1 MASVRTPEVVRNAD
15 LRQLSTFR
23 LPARADRLVILESAD
38 QIPHLVD
45 GEESFLLLGGGS
57 NVVFLGD
64 WPGSIIL
71 NRIGGIEIRDLGDE
85 ALVTAGAGENWHRLV
100 RRTMDAGCHGLENL
114 IMIPGSVGAA
124 PMQNIGAYGV
134 ELADVFDHLVAW
146 DSSEGRWVELD
157 RRACRFGY
165 RDSRFRSGDRG
176 RFIVASVTL
185 RLSRRYSART
195 GYSSLAG
202 ELERAGVENPSSR
215 QLAAAVMRLRRHR
228 LPDPGRLPN
237 AGSFFKNPV
246 ISADSARKL
255 LAAHPDL
262 PQWPLPDGRVKLGAG
277 RLIELLGWK
286 GRSIGDAG
294 VYPNHALVLVNHG
307 HATAAD
313 LRALIDAIV
322 ESVRRE
328 FGIVLEPEPLLVDP
342 GGSAP
347 AGQPRKK
354 RK

>member
-1 MASVRTPEVVRNAD
+1 MVSVKAPEVVRNAD
-15 LRQLSTFR
+15 LRQLSTFQ
-23 LPARADRLVILESAD
+23 LPARADRLTILESPD
-38 QIPHLVD
+38 QLPHLD
-45 GEESFLLLGGGS
+45 DDKSTLLLGGGS
-57 NVVFLGD
+57 NAVFLGD
-64 WPGSIIL
+64 WPGSILL
-71 NRIGGIEIRDLGDE
+71 NRIRGIEIRDLGDE

-100 RRTMDAGCHGLENL
+100 RQTMDAGWHGIENL

-134 ELADVFDHLVAW
+134 ELADVFEHLVAW
-146 DSSEGRWVELD
+146 DLDERRFVELD
-157 RRACRFGY
+157 RRACGFGY

-176 RFIVASVTL
+176 RFVIVSVTL
-185 RLSRRYSART
+185 RLSRRFSPKT

-202 ELERAGVENPSSR
+202 ELERVGIENPSSR

-262 PQWPLPDGRVKLGAG
+262 PQWPLPDGRIKLGAG
-277 RLIELLGWK
+277 RMIELLGWK
-286 GRSIGDAG
+286 GQSIGGAG

-307 HATAAD
+307 QATATD

-342 GGSAP
+342 DGSLP
-347 AGQPRKK
+347 AGQQRKK

>member
-1 MASVRTPEVVRNAD
+1 MASVKAPEVVRNAD
-15 LRQLSTFR
+15 LRELSTFR
-23 LPARADRLVILESAD
+23 LPARAARLAILESPD
-38 QIPHLVD
+38 QLPHLGGD
-45 GEESFLLLGGGS
+45 EASTLLLGGGS
-57 NVVFLGD
+57 NAVFLGD
-64 WPGSIIL
+64 WPGSILL
-71 NRIGGIEIRDLGDE
+71 NRIRGIEIRDLGDE

-100 RRTMDAGCHGLENL
+100 RQTMDAGWHGIENL

-134 ELADVFDHLVAW
+134 ELADVFEHLLAW
-146 DSSEGRWVELD
+146 DLGERRFVELD

-176 RFIVASVTL
+176 RFVIVSVTL
-185 RLSRRYSART
+185 RLSRRYSAQT

-255 LAAHPDL
+255 LTAHPDV

-277 RLIELLGWK
+277 RMIEVLGWK
-286 GRSIGDAG
+286 GKSIGEAG
-294 VYPNHALVLVNHG
+294 VYTNHALVLVNRG
-307 HATAAD
+307 QATAAD

-322 ESVRRE
+322 ESVRLE

-342 GGSAP
+342 DASLP
-347 AGQPRKK
+347 AGQRRKK

>member
-1 MASVRTPEVVRNAD
+1 MASVKAPEVVRNAD
-15 LRQLSTFR
+15 LRELSTFR
-23 LPARADRLVILESAD
+23 LPAKADRLAVLQSPD
-38 QIPHLVD
+38 QLPHLSGD
-45 GEESFLLLGGGS
+45 EASTLLLGGGS
-57 NVVFLGD
+57 NAVFLGD

-71 NRIGGIEIRDLGDE
+71 NRIRGIEIRDLGDE

-100 RRTMDAGCHGLENL
+100 RQTMDAGWHGIENL

-134 ELADVFDHLVAW
+134 ELADVFEHLVAW
-146 DSSEGRWVELD
+146 DLGERRFVELD

-165 RDSRFRSGDRG
+165 RDSRFRSADRG
-176 RFIVASVTL
+176 RFVIVSVTL
-185 RLSRRYSART
+185 RLSRRFSART

-202 ELERAGVENPSSR
+202 ELERAGVESPSSR

-255 LAAHPDL
+255 LEAHPDL
-262 PQWPLPDGRVKLGAG
+262 PQWLLPDGRVKLGAG
-277 RLIELLGWK
+277 RMIELLGWK

-294 VYPNHALVLVNHG
+294 VYANHALVLVNRG

-313 LRALIDAIV
+313 LRALIDAVV

-342 GGSAP
+342 DGSP
-347 AGQPRKK
+347 AGQRREK